1 MAKSDG
7 RGMSRDSP
15 LVGPEHDSSVKL
27 AFRRADGR
35 GTRPGAHC
43 APGESAHVD
52 SSPHIV
58 GELSLRGRI
67 ISHSPRG
74 DIHAS
79 RPETRDTAP
88 LWEWTRAPR
97 RRIFYLLYLLFL
109 VLHLIDLL

>member
-1 MAKSDG
+1 MV
-7 RGMSRDSP
+7 
-15 LVGPEHDSSVKL
+15 LVQELIVL
-27 AFRRADGR
+27 R
-35 GTRPGAHC
+35 

-88 LWEWTRAPR
+88 LWECTRAPR
-97 RRIFYLLYLLFL
+97 RRIFYLLNLLL
-109 VLHLIDLL
+109 